1 MYKEKAE
8 VKCTDYQYPDL
19 SIYIYGSAL
28 MPPTVSHVSYSLKLV
43 IKTNQLIKYSL
54 HSNLNNFH

>member
-28 MPPTVSHVSYSLKLV
+28 MSPTMFPILIYGLRLV
-43 IKTNQLIKYSL
+43 IETVIS
-54 HSNLNNFH
+54 

>member
-19 SIYIYGSAL
+19 SIYIWLSL
-28 MPPTVSHVSYSLKLV
+28 NVPTMFP
-43 IKTNQLIKYSL
+43 ILIMV
-54 HSNLNNFH
+54 

>member
-19 SIYIYGSAL
+19 SIYIWL
-28 MPPTVSHVSYSLKLV
+28 SLNV
-43 IKTNQLIKYSL
+43 P
-54 HSNLNNFH
+54 HCFPH

>member
-19 SIYIYGSAL
+19 SIYIWLSL
-28 MPPTVSHVSYSLKLV
+28 NVPPASNETSMASNEASMASNKTSVS
-43 IKTNQLIKYSL
+43 
-54 HSNLNNFH
+54 